1 MASLEPFHICTMC
14 LNGLIYI
21 YIYTLSFWVYVSLF
35 DEERKLHVFNIYF
48 QICNVLETG
57 LTASILSDIY
67 LDHSSVEQAE
77 KLIIK
82 RIAPTCI
89 VK

>member
-1 MASLEPFHICTMC
+1 MASLAPFHICTMC
-14 LNGLIYI
+14 LNGLI

-35 DEERKLHVFNIYF
+35 DEERKLYVFNIYF

-77 KLIIK
+77 N
-82 RIAPTCI
+82 
-89 VK
+89 